1 MSLVERTLERTDHPA
16 FILSCPRRPR
26 WSGICGKDCV
36 FVSSLTFA
44 RHSRPSCPCS
54 DALLGG
60 SVSTTTSWR
69 PPLAPGVGTRWS
81 DALRLSFA
89 LVCFRSEKSEKSPPI
104 SPLNPKPR
112 CLWKFHP
119 SFHSTWLRELT
130 LCIAIY
136 LPNSLYMRLLI
147 AVSTD

>member
-89 LVCFRSEKSEKSPPI
+89 LVCFGSEKSEKSPPI